1 MRITTRVDISGGL
14 MKIQGIRDRLKP
26 GARVYTDLGR
36 IGQQSTRQNFNAAGR
51 DPTWPPRQQSY
62 SHPPLDKTGQMRDAA
77 ESSWDRWEHSGNM
90 HIVKVRTPV
99 YGKFHQYGTSKLP
112 VRKFVKW
119 LQQEIEQG
127 KIVIRRAVN
136 G

>member
-1 MRITTRVDISGGL
+1 MKIIAKVDISKAL
-14 MKIQGIRDRLKP
+14 RKTQGIRDRLKP
-26 GARVYTDLGR
+26 GKRVYTDLGR
-36 IGQQSTRQNFNAAGR
+36 IGQQSTIQNFNAAGR
-51 DPTWPPRQQSY
+51 EPTWPPRQQTY
-62 SHPPLDKTGQMRDAA
+62 SHPPLDKTGRMRDAA

-90 HIVKVRTPV
+90 HIVNVVTPL

-119 LQQEIEQG
+119 LRQEIEQG